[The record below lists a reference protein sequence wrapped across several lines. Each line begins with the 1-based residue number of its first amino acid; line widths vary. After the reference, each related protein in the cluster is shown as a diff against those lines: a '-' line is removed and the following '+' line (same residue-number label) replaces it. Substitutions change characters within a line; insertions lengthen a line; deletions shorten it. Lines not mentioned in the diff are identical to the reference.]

1 MGELGMK
8 NDDLEI
14 WAVLGGGLLV
24 IFLAVC
30 VKIAFWVAVVW
41 AIVKLVQHFAG

>member
-1 MGELGMK
+1 MK
-8 NDDLEI
+8 KENVGFWGAVGGSL
-14 WAVLGGGLLV
+14 AVL
-24 IFLAVC
+24 LAIIA